1 MMNNIMYKIDNYP
14 VGMVG
19 VMGIIYFFFSIA
31 TEVILDLIKI
41 EKQVKLCNISY
52 CKEIQYNAK

>member
-1 MMNNIMYKIDNYP
+1 MYKIDNYP

-19 VMGIIYFFFSIA
+19 VMGIIYFFFLIA

-52 CKEIQYNAK
+52 CKEVQHNAK